1 MAKPKVAIVVGTRPD
16 AIKSA
21 PVALELKKF
30 SSEVESIIVSTGQH
44 REMLDQVFSTFGLKP
59 DFDLKV
65 MAPGQSLASMT
76 SRILTGL
83 DSVLEETQPQIVLAQ
98 GDTTTTFCAAMV
110 SFYRH
115 IKFGHIEAGLRTESV
130 ASPFP
135 EEYNRRVTA
144 LSAALHFP
152 PTSLA
157 AENLLAEKVPLED
170 IYVTGNTGIDAVQ
183 LTARLEGTD
192 PWPNI
197 EGPIV
202 LVTTHRRENWG
213 EPQARIANAILD
225 IAQSI
230 VGAHIIVPMHRN
242 PEVRSVLQTVLGGH
256 QRILL
261 TEPPDYREFVSWLK
275 RATLVLTDSG
285 GIQEE
290 APSLGVP
297 VLVLRESTERPEG
310 VEAGNARLVGTD
322 RDRIVSET
330 CTLLTDNEM
339 YQRMAE
345 ARSPYGDGQ
354 ASQRIRYVVFQT
366 LGVPS
371 SEVPMWI

>member
-83 DSVLEETQPQIVLAQ
+83 DSVFEETQPQIVLAQ

-354 ASQRIRYVVFQT
+354 ASQRIRYVVLQT

>member
-157 AENLLAEKVPLED
+157 AENLLAEKVPLKD

-354 ASQRIRYVVFQT
+354 ASQRIRYVVLQT